1 MSTIND
7 GGPAFPMQEPQAIHA
22 FAVAAVDGITDPD
35 ERDRAYIKARAEA
48 VGGMSLRDYF
58 AAKAMQG
65 LLAQSC
71 GTALGSDPIHGA
83 QYAYQMADA
92 MLAARASGK
101 PTFDPVF
108 LRRVDGIGDGDLCLT
123 VRSQIC
129 LKDAGIYLVGDLVQ
143 RSERD
148 LMAMKNLGR
157 KSAHEIKEA
166 LAGLGLTLGM
176 KLDNWPNGGRV
187 G

>member
-1 MSTIND
+1 M
-7 GGPAFPMQEPQAIHA
+7 
-22 FAVAAVDGITDPD
+22 
-35 ERDRAYIKARAEA
+35 
-48 VGGMSLRDYF
+48 RDYF
-58 AAKAMQG
+58 ATHCGVLDSDVSEEHAAALAATQGVAKPADSKDLVG
-65 LLAQSC
+65 LHRFWCAVI
-71 GTALGSDPIHGA
+71 AAHR
-83 QYAYQMADA
+83 YMMADA

-176 KLDNWPNGGRV
+176 KLDNWPKGGRV
-187 G
+187 GQG